1 MRVAAFQPA
10 QCALALFHHAT
21 TLPDHLNMHDTKP
34 PAFFDDLL
42 FRTVVEQSAIAISI
56 TDEHARILYANEAF
70 LGITGYSREEI
81 IGHKQSLLSY
91 KATPREVYAQMWAA
105 LSQGQTWHGRL
116 LNRRK
121 DGQPYVAELTVSPL
135 AKTDAPDDAPRFL
148 GMHHDATPAHRL
160 EKALSNQRHLL
171 ESVVTVAPVAVALL
185 DEQACVVL
193 ANPAYEALAQTLG
206 VNSAAKSVVDALSE
220 SLDAGFEAAKNEH
233 RSLENH
239 ELRFERPGREP
250 VWYACSLTWFEE
262 DTAEPDAFYSPE
274 RRTYMVLVMSD
285 VTARKKQDETLRL
298 TAMRA
303 MLSEG
308 ELTQSLRETLSGAI
322 YQLQR
327 PVNLISAAAAL
338 QKRRHPE
345 QTETPLTQALREA
358 QKAGEAAIATLQQ
371 ALPSEP
377 TLQTG
382 PVNLNEV
389 LRDVLMLS
397 TERLLYAGIT
407 VDWRPAHVLP
417 SIEGDAAGLRTLF
430 RRLIDNAIE
439 AMNVR
444 GWTERT
450 IVVQTQVKTGM
461 LDVHISDTGPG
472 IPEKLRLRVFEPF
485 FSTREGART
494 GARGVGLSVAQ
505 DIVRRHHGVL
515 AIDPEYT
522 RGCKMLVSLPIVH
535 TPTAHATTTK
545 KGYE

>member
-1 MRVAAFQPA
+1 MSDSF
-10 QCALALFHHAT
+10 F
-21 TLPDHLNMHDTKP
+21 LPS
-34 PAFFDDLL
+34 FDDPV
-42 FRTVVEQSAIAISI
+42 FRQVVEQSAIAISI
-56 TDEHARILYANEAF
+56 TDEKARILYANQAF
-70 LGITGYSREEI
+70 LNITGYTHDEI
-81 IGHKQSLLSY
+81 IGGKQSLLSY
-91 KATPREVYAQMWAA
+91 QATPREVYIQMWEA
-105 LSQGQTWHGRL
+105 LSKGQSWTGRL

-121 DGQPYVAELTVSPL
+121 SGQPYVAELTVSPL
-135 AKTDAPDDAPRFL
+135 TEVGPQGESMRFL
-148 GMHHDATPAHRL
+148 GMHQDVTQAHRL
-160 EKALSNQRHLL
+160 ERDLANQRQLL

-185 DEQACVVL
+185 DEASCVVL
-193 ANPAYEALAQTLG
+193 ANPAYEHLTHTLG
-206 VNSAAKSVVDALSE
+206 NPDAAKSVVEALSD
-220 SLDAGFEAAKNEH
+220 SLGERFAEARH
-233 RSLENH
+233 LQRPLENH
-239 ELRFERPGREP
+239 ELRFERTGREP
-250 VWYACSLTWFEE
+250 LWYACSLTWFEE
-262 DTAEPDAFYSPE
+262 DLGEPDAFYSHE
-274 RRTYMVLVMSD
+274 RRTYMVLVMTD
-285 VTARKKQDETLRL
+285 VTGRKKQDETLRL

-338 QKRRHPE
+338 QKRRGPE
-345 QTETPLTQALREA
+345 QVESPLGHALMEA
-358 QKAGEAAIATLQQ
+358 QKAGEAAITTLQH
-371 ALPSEP
+371 ALPPEP

-417 SIEGDAAGLRTLF
+417 SIEGEAAGLRNLF

-461 LDVHISDTGPG
+461 VDVHISDTGPG

-522 RGCKMLVSLPIVH
+522 RGCRMVVSLPTLAPH
-535 TPTAHATTTK
+535 LTPTG
-545 KGYE
+545 KGR